1 MFELGSY
8 RVFTKGSAAGS
19 ETERSQGCFPDDWK
33 GRFGLPY
40 KEHDR
45 IMEIATFN
53 NYATISITDNNN
65 TVPEDTTGEKVTDY
79 ENEITNPEN

>member
-1 MFELGSY
+1 MPSSH
-8 RVFTKGSAAGS
+8 KAIS
-19 ETERSQGCFPDDWK
+19 PDDWK

-45 IMEIATFN
+45 IMEIATFK
-53 NYATISITDNNN
+53 NYATISITDNN

-79 ENEITNPEN
+79 ENEIANPEN